1 MDRQELLEYLR
12 TTDQYQDSIEYW
24 YNSNLYCFDT
34 FVNDIGSCDYF
45 FTELV
50 KIVWKKI
57 YGNQDV
63 ENEKIGI
70 RLLKFLCG
78 IDDKAIHSMKGNTSA
93 LDNATVYKKGM
104 LDIILKTDESCYYSG
119 DFIVDCVFYRYN
131 VFIANW
137 CINCSC
143 GYTSDFFRIEH
154 CYNCSDCLNIQ
165 YCSNC
170 NYCVNCKNC
179 NNCKN
184 CIKTHC
190 GSNNNKCNNCIS
202 IKNSTNCNNC
212 NNCKNC
218 NNCSSCINCM
228 NCCNC
233 KNCKSCED
241 CDSCSS
247 CQDCDDCKNIQKCK
261 SCKSCEDCDNCR
273 NCDDCK
279 NIQKCKNCT
288 SCEDCNNCQKCDDCK
303 NIQKCKNC
311 TSCEDCITSENC
323 KNCTTCEECN
333 RCVDCTNCKKC
344 SGCKNCSNCNKCI
357 NQKNMKDISEKYFNR
372 IEINIPKEIITIRHP
387 LIVDLSVNGDR
398 IEMNNAFIQYYDSN
412 DNLLFQGICQYK
424 HPLTTF
430 YKNYDCMNFAVG
442 QGWFYYPDT
451 HEPRCYV
458 NLSTKSKYNITIQ
471 DIVSLCDSNNSSN
484 DFIEFLQTRTM
495 KMKNSNV
502 YIYDRS
508 GNLMRKESTM
518 KMKNSNIYIYDPFR

>member
-1 MDRQELLEYLR
+1 MQNGLPYYVRKSQTCYIVAYTTIWDSNFVTSKMNSQELLEYLR

-24 YNSNLYCFDT
+24 YNCNLYRFDT

-45 FTELV
+45 FTEMV
-50 KIVWKKI
+50 KLLWKKI

-104 LDIILKTDESCYYSG
+104 LDITLKTDESCYYSG
-119 DFIVDCVFYRYN
+119 DFIVDCVFYRDN
-131 VFIANW
+131 VFITNW
-137 CINCSC
+137 CINCIC
-143 GYTSDFFRIEH
+143 GYTITDHFRIEH

-190 GSNNNKCNNCIS
+190 GSNNNKCKNCTYIE
-202 IKNSTNCNNC
+202 NSTNCNNC

-247 CQDCDDCKNIQKCK
+247 CQKCDDCKNIQKCK
-261 SCKSCEDCDNCR
+261 S
-273 NCDDCK
+273 
-279 NIQKCKNCT
+279 CT

-303 NIQKCKNC
+303 NIQKCKSC

-357 NQKNMKDISEKYFNR
+357 NQKNIKDISEKYFNR
-372 IEINIPKEIITIRHP
+372 IEINIPKEIITFRRP
-387 LIVDLSVNGDR
+387 VIVDLSVNGDR

-424 HPLTTF
+424 HPLA
-430 YKNYDCMNFAVG
+430 YYENCMDFAVG

-471 DIVSLCDSNNSSN
+471 DIVNFCDTNNSNN

-495 KMKNSNV
+495 KMKNSDV

-508 GNLMRKESTM
+508 GNLMRNESTF
-518 KMKNSNIYIYDPFR
+518 NI

>member
-12 TTDQYQDSIEYW
+12 TTGLYHASIDYW

-34 FVNDIGSCDYF
+34 FTNNIGSYDYF

-50 KIVWKKI
+50 KYVWKKI
-57 YGNQDV
+57 YGNQDID
-63 ENEKIGI
+63 EKIGI
-70 RLLKFLCG
+70 KLLKFLCG
-78 IDDKAIHSMKGNTSA
+78 MDNRSIYGIKGNTSV
-93 LDNATVYKKGM
+93 LDDATVYKKGM
-104 LDIILKTDESCYYSG
+104 LDIAVNYNGIYCINGY
-119 DFIVDCVFYRYN
+119 FIVDCVFHSECF
-131 VFIANW
+131 VDINW
-137 CINCSC
+137 CIKCNYCKR
-143 GYTSDFFRIEH
+143 SDSRIEMKH
-154 CYNCSDCLNIQ
+154 CYNCSECLKMQ

-170 NYCVNCKNC
+170 NNCSNCDNCDNC
-179 NNCKN
+179 ND
-184 CIKTHC
+184 CIDTHC
-190 GSNNNKCNNCIS
+190 GSNNNKCKNCTYIE
-202 IKNSTNCNNC
+202 NSTNCKNMNK
-212 NNCKNC
+212 CKNC
-218 NNCSSCINCM
+218 NNCSSCNDCI

-233 KNCKSCED
+233 KNCNLCKD
-241 CDSCSS
+241 CDNCSSS
-247 CQDCDDCKNIQKCK
+247 CQKCDDCKNIQKCK
-261 SCKSCEDCDNCR
+261 SCKSCEDCDNCQK
-273 NCDDCK
+273 CDDCK
-279 NIQKCKNCT
+279 NIQKCKSCK
-288 SCEDCNNCQKCDDCK
+288 SCEDCDNCQKCDDCK

-311 TSCEDCITSENC
+311 TSCTDCITSENC

-372 IEINIPKEIITIRHP
+372 IEINIPKEIITFRRP
-387 LIVDLSVNGDR
+387 VIVDLSVNGDR

-412 DNLLFQGICQYK
+412 NNLLFQGICQYK

-458 NLSTKSKYNITIQ
+458 ILSTKSKYNITIQ
-471 DIVSLCDSNNSSN
+471 DVVNFCDTNNSNN

-495 KMKNSNV
+495 KMKNSDV

-508 GNLMRKESTM
+508 GNLMRNESTF
-518 KMKNSNIYIYDPFR
+518 NI